1 METIDKIDLTY
12 VYTSRYAGL
21 LLLREQRNWKTF
33 PRRFVIR
40 SEILLSK
47 KSAER
52 IATLVKSAY
61 TYEVIVGSYATDRH
75 VFNLRGER
83 MHVHLA

>member
-1 METIDKIDLTY
+1 MIDEIDLTL
-12 VYTSRYAGL
+12 AA
-21 LLLREQRNWKTF
+21 
-33 PRRFVIR
+33 R
-40 SEILLSK
+40 SLCARDEIGNVSQTRHSFKKFSK

>member
-1 METIDKIDLTY
+1 MIDKIDLTLAAR
-12 VYTSRYAGL
+12 SLCA
-21 LLLREQRNWKTF
+21 
-33 PRRFVIR
+33 
-40 SEILLSK
+40 SEIGNVSQTRHSFKKFSK

>member
-1 METIDKIDLTY
+1 MYARNEIGNVSLRLVTR
-12 VYTSRYAGL
+12 SR
-21 LLLREQRNWKTF
+21 KKF
-33 PRRFVIR
+33 
-40 SEILLSK
+40 SK

-83 MHVHLA
+83 MHVHLCA